1 MSTLLCSLP
10 LIATLLADCAPKP
23 PLATGYV
30 EGEFIL
36 IAPVATARIDSVTV
50 RRGDRIEAGVT
61 LVQLE
66 RRDAEIAL
74 AAARAALARAESELE
89 NLTVGMRPEE
99 IGVIEAALASAEA
112 KAAEAERERDR
123 MQSLF
128 LRGVVPEAQIDAAST
143 ALNVA
148 SAAVAEARAQLSV
161 ARLPARP
168 QQIAAARAAV
178 EQARES
184 VRSAEWQLDQRALAA
199 PAPGHVDEVLRSSGE
214 IAGPQAPV
222 LSYLPDGAVKLKLY
236 VPEAR
241 IAAITPGAALDVRCD
256 GCPPGTSATVTYVAH
271 DPEFTPPVIYSLVNR
286 QKLVYLV
293 EATPAPGS
301 TILKPGQIVDV
312 DLEGPA
318 E

>member
-50 RRGDRIEAGVT
+50 KRGDQAEAGAL

-74 AAARAALARAESELE
+74 AAAKAALARAESELE
-89 NLTVGMRPEE
+89 NLTVGMRQEE

-143 ALNVA
+143 TLNVA
-148 SAAVAEARAQLSV
+148 RAAVAEARAQLSV

-168 QQIAAARAAV
+168 QQIAAASAAV

-184 VRSAEWQLDQRALAA
+184 VRAAEWQLDQRALVA
-199 PAPGHVDEVLRSSGE
+199 PAAGHVDEILRSSGE
-214 IAGPQAPV
+214 IAGPQAPA
-222 LSYLPDGAVKLKLY
+222 LAFLPDGAVKLKLY
-236 VPEAR
+236 VPEAA
-241 IAAITPGAALDVRCD
+241 IAGITPGTTFDVHCD
-256 GCPPGTSATVTYVAH
+256 GCPPGTSAIVTYVSH

-312 DLEGPA
+312 DLGDPA